1 MAASA
6 INVGGKNSRALSFC
20 CSAATPSVGRAGLA
34 VRRGAE
40 TFLSVYELN
49 KAVHAIYIDRAR
61 AIAFRDGDNSILDR
75 FDLTPDEHD
84 ALAARDFPRLW
95 ALNVHPMI
103 LFHLSAVM
111 NPREWYMQNV
121 IPHIRDVPN
130 HFYDYYKDQYA
141 PGDGA

>member
-1 MAASA
+1 M
-6 INVGGKNSRALSFC
+6 LS
-20 CSAATPSVGRAGLA
+20 V
-34 VRRGAE
+34 E
-40 TFLSVYELN
+40 TDLSVYELN

-61 AIAFRDGDNSILDR
+61 AIAFRDGDNTVLDG
-75 FDLTPDEHD
+75 FDLTPEERA

-95 ALNVHPMI
+95 ALHVHPMI

-130 HFYDYYKDQYA
+130 CFYDYYKDQYA
-141 PGDGA
+141 PGNGA

>member
-1 MAASA
+1 MLAR
-6 INVGGKNSRALSFC
+6 KNRRLYRH
-20 CSAATPSVGRAGLA
+20 VA
-34 VRRGAE
+34 VRQRPGACLGKTVAGVE
-40 TFLSVYELN
+40 DCVSVYELN
-49 KAVHAIYIDRAR
+49 RAVHAIYIDRDR
-61 AIAFRDGDNSILDR
+61 AIAFRDGDNSVLTD
-75 FDLTPDEHD
+75 FDLTADERQ

-95 ALNVHPMI
+95 ALHVHPMI

-130 HFYDYYKDQYA
+130 HWYDYYKDQYA